1 MSEYWDNYEP
11 FDQEI
16 ESLKDTL
23 RDSVNEETKALI
35 ASLRTDNADLKARLS
50 NLDNLTREAE
60 RAKWEAEQA
69 KTNAAHDAKNE
80 ARKMRLDELL
90 AALDE
95 HLYRVIQAGVERPK
109 CDKCDEDRKLHYVTP
124 RGRKSTEWCECSERD
139 YCWTGEEQVGHQV
152 YTRHGKWVVLW
163 YDVRAL
169 DDRYGDYMDAHFLK
183 PAELATPEDLKAS
196 PRGYG
201 FHNKDDAQALADL
214 LNTNDKKEGR
224 ND

>member
-90 AALDE
+90 AALNE
-95 HLYRVIQAGVERPK
+95 HLYRVIYAGVERPK
-109 CDKCDEDRKLHYVTP
+109 CNKCDKDRNLHYVTP
-124 RGRKSTEWCECSERD
+124 RGRKLTERCECSEKD
-139 YCWTGEEQVGHQV
+139 YYWTVEEQVGHEV
-152 YTRHGKWVVLW
+152 ATRSGKWVVW
-163 YDVRAL
+163 WCDVEGL
-169 DDRYGDYMDAHFLK
+169 DDDEYGGYMISHVLK
-183 PAELATPEDLKAS
+183 PAELATPEDIKAS

-214 LNTNDKKEGR
+214 LNTEEASDE
-224 ND
+224 

>member
-69 KTNAAHDAKNE
+69 KMNAAHDAKNE

-95 HLYRVIQAGVERPK
+95 RLYRVTRTGVERQK
-109 CDKCDEDRKLHYVTP
+109 CNKCNEDRNLPYVTP
-124 RGRKSTEWCECSERD
+124 RGRKFTERCECSEKD
-139 YCWTGEEQVGHQV
+139 YFWTVEEQVGHEV
-152 YTRHGKWVVLW
+152 ATRSGKWVVWW
-163 YDVRAL
+163 YDIEGL
-169 DDRYGDYMDAHFLK
+169 DDDEYGGYINSYVLK

-196 PRGYG
+196 PRSYG
-201 FHNKDDAQALADL
+201 FHNKDAAQSLADL
-214 LNTNDKKEGR
+214 LNTEEANDE
-224 ND
+224 

>member
-95 HLYRVIQAGVERPK
+95 RLYRVTRTGVERPK
-109 CDKCDEDRKLHYVTP
+109 CDKCYEDRKLHYVTP
-124 RGRKSTEWCECSERD
+124 RGRKSTEWCECSEKD
-139 YCWTGEEQVGHQV
+139 YYWTVEEQVGHEV
-152 YTRHGKWVVLW
+152 ATRSGKWVVWW

-169 DDRYGDYMDAHFLK
+169 EDLDGGYMDSHFLK

-214 LNTNDKKEGR
+214 LNTEEANDE
-224 ND
+224 

>member
-69 KTNAAHDAKNE
+69 KTNAANDAKNE

-95 HLYRVIQAGVERPK
+95 HLYRVTQVGVERPK

-124 RGRKSTEWCECSERD
+124 RGRKSTEWCECSE
-139 YCWTGEEQVGHQV
+139 
-152 YTRHGKWVVLW
+152 
-163 YDVRAL
+163 
-169 DDRYGDYMDAHFLK
+169 
-183 PAELATPEDLKAS
+183 
-196 PRGYG
+196 
-201 FHNKDDAQALADL
+201 
-214 LNTNDKKEGR
+214 
-224 ND
+224 